1 MRGSAIR
8 APDDGRTDWD
18 AGGAGARH
26 QGADPL
32 PPKAGIRPRRPSGRL
47 LFAAAALLTFACA
60 APPSPDT
67 TLTETQQL
75 FQARLDELRADLGFI
90 GATAAF
96 VLPDGSEG
104 VAATGYADPDNDL
117 PMDPAHRMP
126 AGSIGK
132 TIAAATALSMV
143 NEGLLGLD
151 DLASRWLGDEPWW
164 TRLPNHET
172 MTLRHL
178 LSHSSGLTDHVY
190 DEAWRREARSRR
202 GPAGDPDAWFEP
214 RDLVQY
220 VLDRA
225 PLFPAG
231 EGYAYT
237 DTGYLVAGLI
247 MEAASGGAYY
257 DEARHRV
264 LDRHD
269 LPRTVEQIGR
279 TFPDLAPGHVGE
291 DNPFSLPAKTA
302 EGDVMAFSP
311 QTEWTGGGYVSNSRD
326 LARWAKILYEERALD
341 GPYLEEMLNSGYRGE
356 DAGATYGLGVYRAGS
371 PHGELIGHGG
381 WFPGW
386 RSTMYYHRD
395 SGIAVAVQFNQ
406 NDLDFRN
413 QVRDVLFAVLLG
425 RH

>member
-1 MRGSAIR
+1 M
-8 APDDGRTDWD
+8 
-18 AGGAGARH
+18 
-26 QGADPL
+26 
-32 PPKAGIRPRRPSGRL
+32 
-47 LFAAAALLTFACA
+47 ACA
-60 APPSPDT
+60 APPAPDT
-67 TLTETQQL
+67 TLTETQHL
-75 FQARLDELRADLGFI
+75 FQQRLDELRTELGFI

-96 VLPDGSEG
+96 VLPDGGEG
-104 VAATGYADPDNDL
+104 VAATGYADPENDL
-117 PMDPAHRMP
+117 PMTPEHRMP

-132 TIAAATALSMV
+132 TIAATTALSMV

-190 DEAWRREARSRR
+190 DEAWRNEARSRR
-202 GPAGDPDAWFEP
+202 GPAGDPDAYFEP

-220 VLDRA
+220 VLDRE

-237 DTGYLVAGLI
+237 DTGFIVAGLVL
-247 MEAASGGAYY
+247 EAASGGAYY

-279 TFPDLAPGHVGE
+279 SFPELAPGHIGE

-356 DAGATYGLGVYRAGS
+356 DADATYGLGVYRGES
-371 PHGELIGHGG
+371 PHGELVGHGG

-406 NDLDFRN
+406 NELDFRN
-413 QVRDVLFAVLLG
+413 QVRDALLG
-425 RH
+425 LLLERP

>member
-1 MRGSAIR
+1 
-8 APDDGRTDWD
+8 
-18 AGGAGARH
+18 
-26 QGADPL
+26 
-32 PPKAGIRPRRPSGRL
+32 
-47 LFAAAALLTFACA
+47 
-60 APPSPDT
+60 
-67 TLTETQQL
+67 
-75 FQARLDELRADLGFI
+75 
-90 GATAAF
+90 
-96 VLPDGSEG
+96 
-104 VAATGYADPDNDL
+104 
-117 PMDPAHRMP
+117 MP

-132 TIAAATALSMV
+132 TIAATTALSMV

-190 DEAWRREARSRR
+190 DEAWRNEAQSRR
-202 GPAGDPDAWFEP
+202 GPAGDPDAYFEP

-220 VLDRA
+220 VLDKE
-225 PLFPAG
+225 PLFPRRRRLRVHG
-231 EGYAYT
+231 HRLHRRGPRH
-237 DTGYLVAGLI
+237 GGGI
-247 MEAASGGAYY
+247 GGAYY
-257 DEARHRV
+257 DEARRRV

-279 TFPDLAPGHVGE
+279 SFSDLAPGHIGE

-302 EGDVMAFSP
+302 EGDVMAFSRRP
-311 QTEWTGGGYVSNSRD
+311 SGPAAATSRTHVTWP
-326 LARWAKILYEERALD
+326 AGRRSSTKSAPLD

-356 DAGATYGLGVYRAGS
+356 DAGATYGLGVYRGDS
-371 PHGELIGHGG
+371 PHGELVGHGG

-406 NDLDFRN
+406 NELDFRN
-413 QVRDVLFAVLLG
+413 QVRDALLAFLLD
-425 RH
+425 RR

>member
-1 MRGSAIR
+1 MTSE
-8 APDDGRTDWD
+8 
-18 AGGAGARH
+18 
-26 QGADPL
+26 
-32 PPKAGIRPRRPSGRL
+32 
-47 LFAAAALLTFACA
+47 
-60 APPSPDT
+60 
-67 TLTETQQL
+67 TERL
-75 FQARLDELRADLGFI
+75 FQARLDELRAELGFI

-96 VLPDGSEG
+96 VLPDGSGG

-117 PMDPAHRMP
+117 PMTPEHRMP

-190 DEAWRREARSRR
+190 DEAWRSEARSRR

-214 RDLVQY
+214 RELVQY
-220 VLDRA
+220 VLDKE

-237 DTGYLVAGLI
+237 DTGYLVAGL
-247 MEAASGGAYY
+247 MLEAASGGAYY
-257 DEARHRV
+257 DEARRRV

-356 DAGATYGLGVYRAGS
+356 DAGATYGLGVYRADS

-406 NDLDFRN
+406 NELDFRN
-413 QVRDVLFAVLLG
+413 EVRDALLALLLE
-425 RH
+425 RLP